1 MARRPFFT
9 GDYGSALGRI
19 DTRPIMESARA
30 QAETFAGL
38 GAEAAKAIDTY
49 QLNKERQKKDR
60 ATIKSTVDFLKM
72 QKGMPGEEMR
82 GDLYEAMMEGL
93 TNEDDSLRERAMRAR
108 QGLKNFTLGSQISA
122 NQALA
127 KARSRTADLQESM
140 FQQEQK
146 AKKQKKEEKEKLFT
160 GLKTDLIGVFEDVEE
175 QVNKGKERQEVLDGL
190 NPYAKSLLFNARNI
204 HDSIGDPNDYRM
216 PYRDMLA
223 IQLDA
228 DEYALAE
235 ERHKLEKSKFDAEDQ
250 LLFPQFT
257 TIEEARAFADS
268 WEGTPGATVSIDS
281 VPGGFEAKVN
291 ITFEGEDKD
300 QNDLTPIP
308 GHPNLFSFG
317 NSATIYEKDANG
329 NIVPLSGTRAV
340 SQVNAYNTL
349 LSNLESDTTK
359 SYEGR
364 MQLAELVDTTGINEL
379 VSQEELNK
387 ALRFLPDGTENDKYD
402 PNLDTSN
409 WEWQNYPKPD
419 APNFKFSA
427 PLHMKVNKIKRLR
440 NEIER
445 MAGQLVP
452 QGPQG
457 PQGAQGAQGMPGGPV
472 IDIRVI

>member
-19 DTRPIMESARA
+19 DTRPIMEAGRA
-30 QAETFAGL
+30 QAQMYAGL

-93 TNEDDSLRERAMRAR
+93 TNEDVSLRERAMRAE
-108 QGLKNFTLGSQISA
+108 QGLKNFTLGSQINAS
-122 NQALA
+122 QALA
-127 KARSRTADLQESM
+127 KSRIEAADLQTRIFE
-140 FQQEQK
+140 QEEE
-146 AKKQKKEEKEKLFT
+146 AKKLKKEETEKLFT

-175 QVNKGKERQEVLDGL
+175 QVNQGKERQEVLDGL

-216 PYRDMLA
+216 SYRDMLA
-223 IQLDA
+223 IELDA
-228 DEYALAE
+228 DKYALAH
-235 ERHKLEKSKFDAEDQ
+235 ERHLLEKSKLEAEDQ
-250 LLFPQFT
+250 SLLPQFT
-257 TIEEARAFADS
+257 TLQEAQDFADS
-268 WEGTPGATVSIDS
+268 WEDTPGATVSINS

-291 ITFEGEDKD
+291 ITFDGEDKD
-300 QNDLTPIP
+300 QNDLKPIP

-349 LSNLESDTTK
+349 LSNLESDTTD
-359 SYEGR
+359 SYEAR
-364 MQLAELVDTTGINEL
+364 MELAKLIDTTGRDKP
-379 VSQEELNK
+379 VSQEKLNK
-387 ALRFLPDGTENDKYD
+387 ALRFLPDGTENDEYD

-409 WEWQNYPKPD
+409 WEWQEYPTGNDLP
-419 APNFKFSA
+419 FSA
-427 PLHMKVNKIKRLR
+427 PLHMKVNRIIKLR
-440 NEIER
+440 NTIER
-445 MAGQLVP
+445 ITGQLVP
-452 QGPQG
+452 RGPQG
-457 PQGAQGAQGMPGGPV
+457 PQGAQGAQGRPGGPV